1 MKCATNRLTTASNYA
16 LSGLIDWPLAA
27 LFIGG
32 GIIGGLLGTRSAKLL
47 AGRKGARNTV
57 FAGLI
62 FVVAIY
68 MLVKSLNLL

>member
-1 MKCATNRLTTASNYA
+1 MSAGVCPGVCSTSTS
-16 LSGLIDWPLAA
+16 SLIDWPLAA

-32 GIIGGLLGTRSAKLL
+32 GVFGGLLGTRSAKLL
-47 AGRKGARNTV
+47 AGRKGALNTV

-68 MLVKSLNLL
+68 MLVRSLNLL